1 MKHLNSSSVD
11 FLSVYLTLPIFSGK
25 SLVDIKGV
33 DCSNKTRTEGKGK
46 ITDEAHLLIME
57 ILRTF
62 IYSLGHPYLIR
73 LLT

>member
-57 ILRTF
+57 
-62 IYSLGHPYLIR
+62 Y
-73 LLT
+73 